1 MTLKILKWNEV
12 VGDTPASG
20 KELKTTDVEF
30 RR

>member
-12 VGDTPASG
+12 VGDTLAAR
-20 KELKTTDVEF
+20 KQLKTTDVEF